1 MTLRASDFF
10 AASHTMSEK
19 RKFPLAALLLLP
31 ALLLMLDGLWAGL
44 QRMGWTLPHLHPGLA
59 ALHGPLMIAGFLG
72 TLISLERAAALRVK
86 WFYLAPL
93 CSAVGTLLIVSSIG
107 DATGIALITI
117 ASALLFVMMLYAAR
131 QHPAPFTY
139 LLAAGAAMWLLG
151 NGLWL
156 AGLGVANAVL
166 WWSGFLI
173 LTIVGER
180 LELSRLLNV
189 PRRAQIVFWAGIAL
203 FGAGVVSDTIERVW
217 FPDAALYLSS
227 RLVGI
232 GMLALAV
239 WLARYDI
246 ARRNLRQTGLTRFI
260 AVCLMSGYVWLGI
273 GGALRLFDAGAQVGL
288 YYDAMLHA
296 VFIGFV
302 FGMIFAHAPII
313 LPSIL
318 MRPLPYAPIQ
328 YAPWFLVQIGLT
340 MRMLGDLTVDLTLRQ
355 WGGMVSALGIAF
367 FFATLLFLLLSA
379 ARTNRRAAQNTDARA

>member
-1 MTLRASDFF
+1 
-10 AASHTMSEK
+10 MSEK
-19 RKFPLAALLLLP
+19 RKFPLAALILLP

-44 QRMGWTLPHLHPGLA
+44 QRMGWALPHLHPGLA

-72 TLISLERAAALRVK
+72 TLISLERAVALRVK

-93 CSAVGTLLIVSSIG
+93 ASAVGTVSLLLG
-107 DATGIALITI
+107 AAFGIALITF
-117 ASALLFVMMLYAAR
+117 ASAILVVMMLVILR
-131 QHPAPFTY
+131 KQPAPFTF
-139 LLAAGAAMWLLG
+139 LLVLGAGMWLLG

-180 LELSRLLNV
+180 LELSRLLRV
-189 PRRAQIVFWAGIAL
+189 SRRAKLWFWAAML
-203 FGAGVVSDTIERVW
+203 VFCFGVVSDTVERIW
-217 FPDAALYLSS
+217 FSDTALYVSS
-227 RLVGI
+227 HLVGI

-296 VFIGFV
+296 VFVGFV

-318 MRPLPYAPIQ
+318 MRSLPSAPIQ
-328 YAPWFLVQIGLT
+328 YAPWALVQIGLAL
-340 MRMLGDLTVDLTLRQ
+340 RIIGDLTVELTLRQ
-355 WGGMVSALGIAF
+355 WGGMVSALGIVL

-379 ARTNRRAAQNTDARA
+379 ARTNRRAAQSTLPGD